1 MVNVTWLEK
10 GGIIL
15 RQKYLDVIAGL
26 FVAVLLISNVA
37 STKIVTLG
45 PFVFDGG
52 TLLFPLSYI
61 FGDVLTEVYGY
72 RRSRRV
78 IWTGLVANF
87 LMVFVF
93 WIIAIMPA
101 GPDWNMQQAFEGILL
116 ATPRIVLA
124 SSIAYFA
131 GEFTNSYLLSRM
143 KIASQGRQ
151 LWKRTIGS
159 TLVGQLVDTIIF
171 VAIAFA
177 GTMTGH
183 VLLALIVSNYLLK
196 VGIEILNTP
205 ITYKVVSYLKRQEGV
220 DVYDHGVN
228 YNPFLL
234 NESAKDG
241 QKENC

>member
-1 MVNVTWLEK
+1 M
-10 GGIIL
+10 

-37 STKIVTLG
+37 STKIVALG

-78 IWTGLVANF
+78 IWTGLAVNL

-93 WIIAIMPA
+93 WVIALLPS
-101 GPDWNMQQAFEGILL
+101 GPDWHMQQAFVGILL

-124 SSIAYFA
+124 STIAYFS

-143 KIASQGRQ
+143 KIASRGRQ

-159 TLVGQLVDTIIF
+159 TLAGELVDTILF
-171 VAIAFA
+171 VIIAFV
-177 GTMTGH
+177 GTMPGN
-183 VLLALIVSNYLLK
+183 VILAIIISNYLLK
-196 VGIEILNTP
+196 VGIEVLNTP
-205 ITYKVVSYLKRQEGV
+205 ITYKIVSFLKHQEGV
-220 DVYDHGVN
+220 DVYDYGVN

-234 NESAKDG
+234 QETVSDG
-241 QKENC
+241 EDHGC